1 MRKKLII
8 FDRDNT
14 LNYDKEGY
22 IHVKTACILFDDVY
36 EFFSSIDTL
45 INICVVTN
53 QSGIG
58 RGYFSVKEMED
69 FNSEINKLIKQN
81 TNHRGIDHFF
91 FCPHAPLDKCDCRKP
106 KNTLIIKALSYFN
119 CDPSEAILI
128 GDKISDCQ
136 AGLSAGVTSIL
147 LNRNLENLEAYEN
160 SNIIVQNSLNLNS
173 LKKYLY

>member
-1 MRKKLII
+1 MKKKLII

-14 LNYDKEGY
+14 LNYDNSGY
-22 IHVKTACILFDDVY
+22 MHDKSACILFDDVY
-36 EFFSSIDTL
+36 EFFRSIDTL

-58 RGYFSVKEMED
+58 RGYFTLQEMQD

-91 FCPHAPLDKCDCRKP
+91 FCPHLPLDKCDCRKP
-106 KNTLIIKALSYFN
+106 KNSLVIKALSHFN
-119 CDPSEAILI
+119 CQPNEALLI

-136 AGLSAGVTSIL
+136 AGLSAGVLSIL
-147 LNRNLENLEAYEN
+147 LKRDSINIKDYENL
-160 SNIIVQNSLNLNS
+160 NIIISESLNINSLA
-173 LKKYLY
+173 KYLY

>member
-14 LNYDKEGY
+14 LNYDIYGY
-22 IHVKTACILFDDVY
+22 THNKSACILFDDVY

-58 RGYFSVKEMED
+58 RGYFSVKEMQD

-91 FCPHAPLDKCDCRKP
+91 FCPHVPLDNCDCRKP
-106 KNTLIIKALSYFN
+106 KNLLVKKALSYFN
-119 CDPSEAILI
+119 CLPNEAILI

-136 AGLSAGVTSIL
+136 AGLSSGVISIL
-147 LNRNLENLEAYEN
+147 LNRNLENFQTYEN
-160 SNIIVQNSLNLNS
+160 SKIIVHNSLNIKS

>member
-22 IHVKTACILFDDVY
+22 IHDKTACILFDDVY

-106 KNTLIIKALSYFN
+106 KNILIIKALSYFN

-160 SNIIVQNSLNLNS
+160 SNIIFQNSLNLNS
-173 LKKYLY
+173 MKKYLY

>member
-1 MRKKLII
+1 MKKKLII

-14 LNYDKEGY
+14 LNYDKKGY
-22 IHVKTACILFDDVY
+22 IHDKTECILFDDVY

-106 KNTLIIKALSYFN
+106 KNSLIIKALSYFN

-136 AGLSAGVTSIL
+136 AGLSAGVLSLL
-147 LNRNLENLEAYEN
+147 LNRDSKKFQDFETT
-160 SNIIVQNSLNLNS
+160 NIIIHESLDINS
-173 LKKYLY
+173 LKKFLY